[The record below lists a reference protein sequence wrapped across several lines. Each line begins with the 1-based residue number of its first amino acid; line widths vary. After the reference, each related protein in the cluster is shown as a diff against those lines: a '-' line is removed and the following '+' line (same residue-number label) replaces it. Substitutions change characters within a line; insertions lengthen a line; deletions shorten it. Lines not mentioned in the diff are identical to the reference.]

1 MKKLMMA
8 AVVAMLGI
16 AANAAA
22 CSWEVDTV
30 YSFVGPTAVSS
41 STATDYST
49 YFVNADAYSVSKA
62 TTAISGGDLT
72 FLSDTTKAWAGDTL
86 DDGYASGTAGVGV
99 WGASETVN
107 GYLVILNSDDIDN
120 ATYAYISSVESGTTS
135 ALGGNA
141 QISFGDLDGSASGA
155 NWTAVPEPTS
165 GLLLVVG
172 GALLALRRRR
182 LA

>member
-22 CSWEVDTV
+22 CSWDVDTV

-41 STATDYST
+41 STATDYLT
-49 YFVNADAYSVSKA
+49 YFVNADAYSVSQA

-72 FLSDTTKAWAGDTL
+72 FLSDTTKAWAGDAL
-86 DDGYASGTAGVGV
+86 DDGYAAGTAGDV
-99 WGASETVN
+99 WGSSATVN

-120 ATYAYISSVESGTTS
+120 ATYAYISGVESATTT
-135 ALGGNA
+135 AIGGNA